1 MNLKA
6 KFLTLSMIEQ
16 ICITIIV
23 LNLFCILVLL
33 SICGSLAY
41 EILKE
46 DFNQKKLYFFEKYKE
61 YIDSC
66 FYFHNFCFLQY
77 EEILKRSQRQMW
89 DHLQVSSKY
98 NFISNFKDNASNKI
112 SKIEIKSYYPINETL
127 LNFNNEDELLFY
139 TCFDNSDSSTNQC
152 SSMENLITSQYSSL
166 SSLISSHN
174 IHDSFRIPMYDTPIF
189 DTPIVFN
196 INRYI
201 MYSFDSSKML
211 YKIHQICG
219 NEFNIAKIY
228 NYFVYKQNN
237 IINYVKNKLNF
248 FFQNRHTLIMHI
260 FEKIIMEIVAQYHI
274 TSTLNYYSYEDLAY
288 STTGYFTVIDYPNGN
303 FHLINS
309 LDDYYFFYYIESNI
323 IKDYLYF
330 MNNKISLYIDIYL
343 IPLNAQ
349 NDTIIDQDLCLLFIL
364 KQLDYYTD
372 QKNIDELYQKLI
384 KGKSKIEE
392 CLVGQDI
399 LNSQPEIKD
408 VFYLNFNDF
417 LYISNY
423 TIHEG
428 IVNLRN
434 SPYYYMKFTTPNYNS
449 LKEFKTDYFILDQI
463 NYYLFISFRDPIKYT
478 NLLFQ
483 ISTNCFFT
491 IILLFVYN
499 WSICLVINLLIFNKI
514 INRLTEPFK
523 KLREA
528 VQTSSIKDENNF
540 TYEFDEIINDL
551 FVTCKELITGK
562 IDKSNRE
569 KGLNNFNILS
579 QPKDSQKDIEENR
592 YIKNLI
598 VNNDMMNQLIIQQ
611 QTMMD
616 FSKNIQLNDFNCG
629 YNTNNNEAKKNIS
642 SNQIINININNN
654 FNLGSGN
661 IINMNSIKNKKSII
675 NEVKE
680 IEDKQPYRK
689 LFQISQYLYYYQN
702 KTENNYIQVNDNN
715 VTKDI
720 DESRMSKFSR
730 TNNKKYSLKTNEKL
744 HKSIKRGDSNVY
756 DDTHKNLSI
765 NMINNHSMSY
775 LWYMEAKKKK
785 NKSLNYKI
793 GDTFDELF
801 TEYCS

>member
-6 KFLTLSMIEQ
+6 KFLTLSMKEQ
-16 ICITIIV
+16 ICITIIA
-23 LNLFCILVLL
+23 LDLFCILVLL
-33 SICGSLAY
+33 SICGSLAH

-46 DFNQKKLYFFEKYKE
+46 DFNQKKLYFYEKYKE
-61 YIDSC
+61 YIESC

-77 EEILKRSQRQMW
+77 EEILKRTQRQMW
-89 DHLQVSSKY
+89 DHFQVSSEY
-98 NFISNFKDNASNKI
+98 NFKSNFKNEANNKL

-127 LNFNNEDELLFY
+127 LNSVNDDELLFY
-139 TCFDNSDSSTNQC
+139 TCFDNSDSSTSQC
-152 SSMENLITSQYSSL
+152 SSMEDLISSQYSSL
-166 SSLISSHN
+166 ASLISSHN
-174 IHDSFRIPMYDTPIF
+174 IYESFRIPLYDTPIF

-201 MYSFDSSKML
+201 MYSFDISKMI

-228 NYFVYKQNN
+228 NYYEYKQNN
-237 IINYVKNKLNF
+237 IINYVKNKIKF
-248 FFQNRHTLIMHI
+248 FFQNQNPLIFHI
-260 FEKIIMEIVAQYHI
+260 FEKIIMEMAAQYHI
-274 TSTLNYYSYEDLAY
+274 SSTLSYNSYENLAY
-288 STTGYFTVIDYPNGN
+288 STTGFFSVIDYSNDN
-303 FHLINS
+303 SYLINS
-309 LDDYYFFYYIESNI
+309 LDRYYFFYYIESNI

-330 MNNKISLYIDIYL
+330 MNSRISLYIDVYL
-343 IPLNAQ
+343 IPLHFQ
-349 NDTIIDQDLCLLFIL
+349 NNTIINPDLCILFIL

-372 QKNIDELYQKLI
+372 QNKIDELYQKII

-392 CLVGQDI
+392 CFVDQDI
-399 LNSQPEIKD
+399 LNSQPEVKD
-408 VFYLNFNDF
+408 IFNLNFDDF
-417 LYISNY
+417 LFVANY
-423 TIHEG
+423 TIYEG

-434 SPYYYMKFTTPNYNS
+434 WPYYYIKFTTPNYNS
-449 LKEFKTDYFILDQI
+449 LKDFKSDYFILDQI
-463 NYYLFISFRDPIKYT
+463 NYYLFFSFRDPIKYT
-478 NLLFQ
+478 NLLNQ
-483 ISTNCFFT
+483 ISFNCYYI
-491 IILLFVYN
+491 IILLFTYN
-499 WSICLVINLLIFNKI
+499 WTLCLVFNLIIFYKV

-540 TYEFDEIINDL
+540 TYEYDEIINEL
-551 FVTCKELITGK
+551 FITCKELITGK
-562 IDKSNRE
+562 IDKSNKE

-579 QPKDSQKDIEENR
+579 LPKDIQKDIEENR

-598 VNNDMMNQLIIQQ
+598 INNDIMNQLIIQQ

-616 FSKNIQLNDFNCG
+616 FSKNIQLNDFN
-629 YNTNNNEAKKNIS
+629 NANNACSNEGKKNIS
-642 SNQIINININNN
+642 SNQIININFHNS

-661 IINMNSIKNKKSII
+661 TINMNTINNKKSII

-680 IEDKQPYRK
+680 IEDKQPYQK

-702 KTENNYIQVNDNN
+702 KTDNNYIQINDN
-715 VTKDI
+715 VIKDI

-730 TNNKKYSLKTNEKL
+730 NNNKKYSLKTNEKMY
-744 HKSIKRGDSNVY
+744 KSIKRGDSKVF
-756 DDTHKNLSI
+756 DDTHKNISI
-765 NMINNHSMSY
+765 NMINNQSMSY

-793 GDTFDELF
+793 GDNFDELF

>member
-6 KFLTLSMIEQ
+6 KFLTLSMKEQ
-16 ICITIIV
+16 ICITIIA
-23 LNLFCILVLL
+23 LDLFCILVLL

-46 DFNQKKLYFFEKYKE
+46 DFNQKKLYFYEKYKE
-61 YIDSC
+61 YIESC

-77 EEILKRSQRQMW
+77 EEILKRTQRQMW
-89 DHLQVSSKY
+89 DHFQVSSEY
-98 NFISNFKDNASNKI
+98 NFKSNFKNEANNKL

-127 LNFNNEDELLFY
+127 LNSVNDDELLFY
-139 TCFDNSDSSTNQC
+139 TCFDNSDSSASQC
-152 SSMENLITSQYSSL
+152 SSMEDLISNQYSSL
-166 SSLISSHN
+166 ASLISSHN
-174 IHDSFRIPMYDTPIF
+174 IYDSFRIPLYDTPIF
-189 DTPIVFN
+189 DTPIIFN

-201 MYSFDSSKML
+201 MYSFDISKMV

-228 NYFVYKQNN
+228 NYYEYKQSN
-237 IINYVKNKLNF
+237 IINYVKNKLKF
-248 FFQNRHTLIMHI
+248 FFQNQNPLIFHI
-260 FEKIIMEIVAQYHI
+260 FEKIIIEMAAQYHI
-274 TSTLNYYSYEDLAY
+274 SSTLSYNSYENLAY
-288 STTGYFTVIDYPNGN
+288 STTGFFSVIDYSNDN
-303 FHLINS
+303 FYLINS
-309 LDDYYFFYYIESNI
+309 FEYYYFFYYIESNI

-330 MNNKISLYIDIYL
+330 MNSRISLYIDVYL
-343 IPLNAQ
+343 IPLYFQ
-349 NDTIIDQDLCLLFIL
+349 NNTIINPDLCILFIL

-372 QKNIDELYQKLI
+372 QNKIDELYQKII

-392 CLVGQDI
+392 CFVEQDI
-399 LNSQPEIKD
+399 LNSQPEVKD
-408 VFYLNFNDF
+408 IFNLNFDDF
-417 LYISNY
+417 LFVANY
-423 TIHEG
+423 TIYEG

-434 SPYYYMKFTTPNYNS
+434 WPYYYIKFTTPNYNS
-449 LKEFKTDYFILDQI
+449 LKDFKSDYFILDQI
-463 NYYLFISFRDPIKYT
+463 NYYLFFSFRDPIKYT
-478 NLLFQ
+478 NLLNQ
-483 ISTNCFFT
+483 ISLNCYYI
-491 IILLFVYN
+491 IILLFTYN
-499 WSICLVINLLIFNKI
+499 WTLCLVFNLIIFYKV

-540 TYEFDEIINDL
+540 TYEYDEIINEL
-551 FVTCKELITGK
+551 FITCKELITGK
-562 IDKSNRE
+562 IDKSNKE

-579 QPKDSQKDIEENR
+579 LPKDIQKDIEENR

-598 VNNDMMNQLIIQQ
+598 INNDIMNQLIIQQ

-616 FSKNIQLNDFNCG
+616 FSKNIQLNDFN
-629 YNTNNNEAKKNIS
+629 NANNACSNEGKKNIS
-642 SNQIINININNN
+642 SNQIININFHNS

-661 IINMNSIKNKKSII
+661 TINMNTINNKKSII

-680 IEDKQPYRK
+680 IEDKQPYQK

-702 KTENNYIQVNDNN
+702 KTDNNYIQINDN
-715 VTKDI
+715 VIKDI

-730 TNNKKYSLKTNEKL
+730 NNNKKYSLKTNEKL
-744 HKSIKRGDSNVY
+744 YKSIKRGDSKVY
-756 DDTHKNLSI
+756 DDTHKNISI
-765 NMINNHSMSY
+765 NMINNQSMSY

-793 GDTFDELF
+793 SDNFDELF